1 MVKKRRMMET
11 KEPFCK
17 EKTTNKVQDQVAI
30 MCYTDP
36 LCCWSWGME
45 PQLQRL
51 LAEYPHQITID
62 YCMGGLIPTWK
73 EFSDPLNSIQNPS
86 QMGPMWMQAGHIT
99 GRKIDDMVWMVDPPS
114 SSYPACIAVKT
125 AQLQSDRSGKLILQ
139 ALSEAV
145 MQHRKN
151 ISKTEVIA
159 EVAETIAKRHPDIF
173 DFVRFKKEYNG
184 DLSRE
189 AFRQDLQKV
198 KLNKIGRFPTLTI
211 SNSQGKG
218 VMITGYRPY
227 EALLEA
233 LHQVAKPTP
242 L

>member
-1 MVKKRRMMET
+1 MVQKKRIMET
-11 KEPFCK
+11 KEPYCK

-30 MCYTDP
+30 VCYTDP
-36 LCCWSWGME
+36 LCCWSWGMA

-51 LAEYPHQITID
+51 LAEHPEQIAIE
-62 YCMGGLIPTWK
+62 YCMGGLIPSWK

-125 AQLQSDRSGKLILQ
+125 AQLQSNEAAELMLH

-151 ISKTEVIA
+151 ITKTEVIA
-159 EVAETIAKRHPDIF
+159 TVADILVQQHPEIF
-173 DFVRFKKEYNG
+173 DLERFKKEYNG
-184 DLSRE
+184 DLSRD
-189 AFRQDLQKV
+189 AFRKDLQKV

-227 EALLEA
+227 DALLEA
-233 LHQVAKPTP
+233 IRQVVV

>member
-1 MVKKRRMMET
+1 MVQKKRMMTT
-11 KEPFCK
+11 KEPFSK
-17 EKTTNKVQDQVAI
+17 DKTTNKVTDQVALV
-30 MCYTDP
+30 CYTDP
-36 LCCWSWGME
+36 LCCWSWGMQ

-51 LAEYPHQITID
+51 LEEFPGRITVE
-62 YCMGGLIPTWK
+62 YCMGGLIPSWE

-86 QMGPMWMQAGHIT
+86 QMGPMWMQAGHLT
-99 GRKIDDMVWMVDPPS
+99 GRPIDDMVWISDPPS

-125 AQLQSDRSGKLILQ
+125 AQMQSPEAGKQLLFR
-139 ALSEAV
+139 LSEAV
-145 MQHRKN
+145 MENRKN
-151 ISKTEVIA
+151 ISKTEVISQ
-159 EVAETIAKRHPDIF
+159 VAEALAKDHPEVI
-173 DFVRFKKEYNG
+173 DFERFKKEYNG

-198 KLNKIGRFPTLTI
+198 KLNKIGRFPTFTI
-211 SNSQGKG
+211 SSHKGHG

-233 LHQVAKPTP
+233 IRQVAP